1 MRLNLEFKLLS
12 RPVSHRLGAM
22 AQGRDVS
29 GPLGALRCTPRDS
42 VDALLV
48 SWQHRR
54 PDIDFGPVAV
64 IARLGRLRGH
74 LDAELD
80 RVYAA
85 HGLTAPT
92 FGVLVTLAR
101 VDEGGGVTQRRLM
114 DELGLTSGTISV
126 RMDRLVE
133 EGLVEREP
141 DPASRRATRIRLTAA
156 GRALFEQVVPEH
168 LATERRMLSGLSP
181 GQLEELAGLL
191 RRLLLELEGSC
202 SADDWGALG
211 LVLAPAHLA
220 IALRESVG
228 LPPVTG
234 LLVEAVEDGGAGAAA
249 GLRTG
254 DVLLVAGGHDLHA
267 VASLYEAF
275 SEAGDGPLE
284 LRVVRGAEE
293 RSIALQPSARRGDAR
308 RRRPGRHVL

>member
-1 MRLNLEFKLLS
+1 MQHQAPE
-12 RPVSHRLGAM
+12 
-22 AQGRDVS
+22 
-29 GPLGALRCTPRDS
+29 DS
-42 VDALLV
+42 VDALLA
-48 SWQHRR
+48 SWRDRR
-54 PDIDFGPVAV
+54 PDLDFAPVGIV
-64 IARLGRLRGH
+64 ARLARIRRRLAAA
-74 LDAELD
+74 LDE
-80 RVYAA
+80 VYAA

-101 VDEGGGVTQRRLM
+101 VDDGEGVTQRRLM

-156 GRALFEQVVPEH
+156 GRALFERVVPEH
-168 LATERRMLSGLSP
+168 LGTERRMLSGLSP
-181 GQLEELAGLL
+181 AQQEELAGLL
-191 RRLLLELEGSC
+191 RLLLVELEGFDSP
-202 SADDWGALG
+202 DDWGALG
-211 LVLAPAHLA
+211 LVLAPAHQA

-234 LLVEAVEDGGAGAAA
+234 LLVEAVEDGGAGEAA

-254 DVLLVAGGHDLHA
+254 DVLLVAGGHDLRA
-267 VASLYEAF
+267 VSSLYEAF
-275 SEAGDGPLE
+275 SDAGDRAVE

-293 RSIALQPSARRGDAR
+293 RTVSLQPAVERSVARRP
-308 RRRPGRHVL
+308 RPGRHVL